1 MGEGKSHFEA
11 RTFCKV
17 HSKVEIGANYRVV
30 VLFTEQCLLRDC
42 QISKSLGFLRR
53 TPTPKFRLKTLA
65 RGFKPM
71 LVLVMFW
78 DIIKMDPILFITL
91 IPHIHTNSYKKRCR
105 VDFGVIR
112 E

>member
-1 MGEGKSHFEA
+1 VGVGKNHFEA
-11 RTFCKV
+11 RTFRKV
-17 HSKVEIGANYRVV
+17 HSKVEIGSNYHVV
-30 VLFTEQCLLRDC
+30 VLFTEQCLLRDY
-42 QISKSLGFLRR
+42 QISKSQGFLRR
-53 TPTPKFRLKTLA
+53 TPTPKFRLKPLG

-71 LVLVMFW
+71 MVLVMFW

-105 VDFGVIR
+105 VDVGGIR